1 MATNDTT
8 HFGFTRVG
16 SGENISKKSYAATD
30 LDKVVLDNLMYAA
43 LTHTH
48 SGSPA
53 LGDPTDAP
61 TMTIF
66 HTDGALPSSTTLY
79 YRVSFLDVYGLETA
93 GSPEGSVQTP
103 DPIDTPDAPVV
114 NATSAGG
121 TLGMGVYSYAIT
133 ATDAYGGQTSV
144 SVATSQ
150 AITAGST
157 NKITLSLP
165 DLDVDATSF
174 NVWRTKPGQNGLY
187 YIGSTTSTTFVDTGL
202 VEDQTVTAPSVNT
215 TMSTNSVV
223 VTVPL
228 AFIPEGCTG
237 WNIYRT
243 DQSGIYGGS
252 ALVHSVVETT
262 DPTGTQLVT
271 NFTDTGG
278 SLLAGYPRE
287 ISSTAPEGSVIALDN
302 VVGSLPLSAT
312 PRGAQSWS
320 VTAGGAVSN
329 KVVSIT
335 EILQDVQPAL
345 VSAYFQ
351 TPPTENGVVVA
362 IALTDSAANSVTLNC
377 ATDGGSPAG
386 YYALKYPLIISNVIE
401 AETGTLANNAVID
414 TELAANNN
422 QAVALTANG
431 DSVALTLGTLEAGN
445 YGCTVRMRVD
455 EFDTAMTGADL
466 TVTVRRDD
474 THAVL
479 GSATFNLQSTNP
491 SDPTSAVTDFIY
503 RDLTGPTFT
512 APGGVNV
519 VVTVAKATAST
530 QAYEIDYVRFD
541 AAVPTLV
548 AGLVTM
554 STSVSGGTTAASDV
568 AVHLRY

>member
-1 MATNDTT
+1 MATDDTT

-16 SGENISKKSYAATD
+16 SGENLSKNAYAATD

-53 LGDPTDAP
+53 LGDPTDPP
-61 TMTIF
+61 TMAIS

-93 GSPEGSVQTP
+93 ASPEGSVQTP

-121 TLGMGVYSYAIT
+121 TLGTGVYTYAIT

-144 SVATSQ
+144 SVATTQ
-150 AITAGST
+150 AITTGST
-157 NKITLSLP
+157 NNVILYLP
-165 DLDVDATSF
+165 DLDVDATSY
-174 NVWRTKPGQNGLY
+174 NVWRTKPGQNRLY
-187 YIGSTTSTTFVDTGL
+187 YIGNTTSTVFVDTGL

-215 TMSTNSVV
+215 TMSTNSVI

-243 DQSGIYGGS
+243 DQSGIYDGS
-252 ALVHSVVETT
+252 TLVHSVVETT

-271 NFTDTGG
+271 SFADTNGG
-278 SLLAGYPRE
+278 LLAGYPRD

-302 VVGSLPLSAT
+302 VVGSLPLTAT

-320 VTAGGAVSN
+320 VTVGGVVSD

-335 EILQDVQPAL
+335 EVFQDFQPARL
-345 VSAYFQ
+345 SAYFQ
-351 TPPTENGVVVA
+351 TPPTEDGVAVA
-362 IALTDSAANSVTLNC
+362 ITLTDSATNNVTLTC
-377 ATDGGSPAG
+377 ATGADNPAG
-386 YYALKYPLIISNVIE
+386 YYALKYPLVISNVIE

-431 DSVALTLGTLEAGN
+431 DSVALTFGTLEAGD

-455 EFDTAMTGADL
+455 EFDTAMTGEDL
-466 TVTVRRDD
+466 TVSVYRPD
-474 THAVL
+474 TGDVF
-479 GSATFNLQSTNP
+479 GSATFDLQSTNP
-491 SDPTSAVTDFIY
+491 SDPTSVVTDFVY
-503 RDLTGPTFT
+503 QDLPGPTFT
-512 APGGVNV
+512 TPGGVD
-519 VVTVAKATAST
+519 VAVMVSKATAST

-554 STSVSGGTTAASDV
+554 STSVSGGTTSASDV